1 VVEVGITNP
10 PALVISAV
18 PLAGRVHSIDDRPKR
33 VAEGAIRPVQTDLRK
48 QGYELTCFGLPLG
61 STKPLPGLDKILRSH
76 ALIHTADGELFRQ
89 ALIHAS
95 GRCHIAAFTIKE
107 RDLLAV
113 ACKSLNI
120 KKEDLLGRLTALGKL
135 VGSPWSQDEK
145 FAALAAWLAL
155 FSLKAKAGSSSTEVK
170 TQEG

>member
-1 VVEVGITNP
+1 
-10 PALVISAV
+10 L
-18 PLAGRVHSIDDRPKR
+18 
-33 VAEGAIRPVQTDLRK
+33 AEGAIRPVQTDLRK